1 MASREYVGSGGLRLT
16 LDEPLSPE
24 MAKQV
29 AAGQLRAVDGE
40 PVAGD
45 GVNKALVVGHGSEAN
60 TATRVGTHRR
70 TPGDK
75 PAEGAPAGEW
85 ATYAVALGLEA
96 TQAST
101 LSASQLQE
109 WVAAQESE
117 DGQDE
122 LPTDGDSP
130 SDVERPAKGAPVAD
144 WRAYAAARG
153 MDATDA
159 EKATKGDCQDY
170 IQVLDDAAG
179 E

>member
-40 PVAGD
+40 PVDAD

-85 ATYAVALGLEA
+85 ATYAVARGLEA

-109 WVAAQESE
+109 WVAAQEPE

-130 SDVERPAKGAPVAD
+130 SDAERPAKSAPVAD

-153 MDATDA
+153 MDADA